1 MQDSK
6 SIFLSKTFW
15 GAIVVFAGLAAQAL
29 GYNFAA
35 EDQQGAVNLIS
46 GIAEA
51 LGGLLAIY
59 GRTAATKQI
68 K

>member
-1 MQDSK
+1 MQESK

-15 GAIVVFAGLAAQAL
+15 GAVVVFAGLTAQAL

-35 EDQQGAVNLIS
+35 EDQQGAVNLIT
-46 GIAEA
+46 GIVEA
-51 LGGLLAIY
+51 IGGILAIY